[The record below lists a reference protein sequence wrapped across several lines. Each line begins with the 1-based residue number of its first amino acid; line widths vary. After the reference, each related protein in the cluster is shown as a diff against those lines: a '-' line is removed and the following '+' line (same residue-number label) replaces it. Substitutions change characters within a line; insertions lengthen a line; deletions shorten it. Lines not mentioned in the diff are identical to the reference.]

1 MKALKIDV
9 VNKTISQIEIKN
21 YKEIYSAIG
30 NDCDLFCCP
39 VEFENGDILYSD
51 DEALLHNE
59 LEGCFTMLDWNY
71 PLVGNA
77 IILGNDEEGDMA
89 DVKTKADEILE
100 KIIWGNKEAAEQYAE
115 FALQQPIMIYSH
127 E

>member
-51 DEALLHNE
+51 D
-59 LEGCFTMLDWNY
+59 
-71 PLVGNA
+71 
-77 IILGNDEEGDMA
+77 
-89 DVKTKADEILE
+89 
-100 KIIWGNKEAAEQYAE
+100 
-115 FALQQPIMIYSH
+115 
-127 E
+127 